1 MCFMRGSDE
10 PLGVCFLLCNNTTLQ
25 CCNACPNVRGFCG
38 AIQSGGN
45 FVLRKA
51 RVARQPGDGRW
62 VCCPANTVSCGKR
75 HAYVQFWSTQNFAA
89 CPNLTLLL
97 LLVAPAP
104 SCLFHS
110 ISYGLKRA
118 GRSAS
123 AMALRREVANYLKR
137 NAKMK
142 ISESPLG
149 DWVKWDTGLSVEA
162 YVEILVLALFFCNLQ
177 SRL

>member
-1 MCFMRGSDE
+1 MTLARCACALCGDRTSLWEFVSCCATTQHCNVAMLALMFVVFVVRSSLGATLYCGRQGLPDSPETEGGFVVLPTQYRVGSDM
-10 PLGVCFLLCNNTTLQ
+10 
-25 CCNACPNVRGFCG
+25 
-38 AIQSGGN
+38 
-45 FVLRKA
+45 
-51 RVARQPGDGRW
+51 
-62 VCCPANTVSCGKR
+62 
-75 HAYVQFWSTQNFAA
+75 HMA